1 MSQAITNLKNQIL
14 SQGTSGKWSGQGFGS
29 AESNAEDMAKI
40 LAGIGITDI
49 RQFGEVKKIVPAD
62 VQYTAPGLGVVE
74 KRGDTFYT
82 QQLVDYGDSSQY
94 ITVPLS
100 AAQAKNVKATYG
112 RYVDSFVGEGDNQQY
127 VRNFNPVDPAKI
139 VTKNGV
145 PSIETGEVTYGNK
158 VTGQQVPNTYS
169 ERQTGNAWGGT
180 FAGKGN
186 TGYRVQFAPDGT
198 PVFYTTGASSNDLAN
213 ILGDNKI
220 LNFAA
225 NAAAAYFG
233 GPAGV
238 AALQLAQ
245 GADIEDAAKAAVI
258 SYVANEAGAYVRPE
272 VSQTFG
278 GGTAGNVAADA
289 LIGGTLA
296 EAQGGDFLKGA
307 LQSGIS
313 SGINEAKLS
322 AADQYINSVEPGI
335 GYDPATSPTELDVI
349 AAFPELA
356 PPPVFDTSF
365 TPDYSLATGAPVI
378 PDMGAQGIQVPTINE
393 LVDVVGQPVDYSL
406 PIPSYG
412 LGLQMPTAP
421 NLDSMGGGQGL
432 VIPVDG
438 GVITEAGFIPDAYV
452 PDLGDPNSFI
462 NQPAPNVEVNIPDL
476 PAEQPKDIS
485 GELAAL
491 DLVKALAPFAVTAA
505 LAKDQPQA
513 TTDEQTGY
521 PILPIPSEWKAPEYN
536 MAFTPSAALDFGSPD
551 LLQGTQW
558 ANQQVQPAQMNY
570 SLSDVMNTLNY
581 QSVPFV
587 QQQMQPFE
595 QSFSVPDI
603 LQQFQTKPNVG
614 MNDIIGG
621 LNGRQVSISD
631 IISGIQSQYGQK
643 AAS

>member
-1 MSQAITNLKNQIL
+1 MAAGSLDIMGSSLSGVNFSTPLKLPSFNFNVYDYWKTSDPAFYDNLKASALERAQNTARTAGYTGGDEFEGGPTEGQLKLLKESYNELLNFGYTPEEAQANTYGVMNQQFAQSAANKADVESSSWGDFVDTVKPFAGLAIAL
-14 SQGTSGKWSGQGFGS
+14 ALPGAGS
-29 AESNAEDMAKI
+29 A
-40 LAGIGITDI
+40 IGSAL
-49 RQFGEVKKIVPAD
+49 GASG
-62 VQYTAPGLGVVE
+62 TAA
-74 KRGDTFYT
+74 
-82 QQLVDYGDSSQY
+82 
-94 ITVPLS
+94 TVL
-100 AAQAKNVKATYG
+100 
-112 RYVDSFVGEGDNQQY
+112 
-127 VRNFNPVDPAKI
+127 
-139 VTKNGV
+139 
-145 PSIETGEVTYGNK
+145 
-158 VTGQQVPNTYS
+158 
-169 ERQTGNAWGGT
+169 GNA
-180 FAGKGN
+180 
-186 TGYRVQFAPDGT
+186 V
-198 PVFYTTGASSNDLAN
+198 
-213 ILGDNKI
+213 
-220 LNFAA
+220 
-225 NAAAAYFG
+225 
-233 GPAGV
+233 
-238 AALQLAQ
+238 
-245 GADIEDAAKAAVI
+245 
-258 SYVANEAGAYVRPE
+258 
-272 VSQTFG
+272 
-278 GGTAGNVAADA
+278 
-289 LIGGTLA
+289 IGGTLA

-307 LQSGIS
+307 LTSAAGSALGAATAPVTSAVSEAVGSQAIGQALTSGALAELQGGDFLQGAIQGGIAG
-313 SGINEAKLS
+313 GINDAKL
-322 AADQYINSVEPGI
+322 ALADQYINSVEPGI

-349 AAFPELA
+349 AAYPELA

-365 TPDYSLATGAPVI
+365 IPDYSLATGAPVI

-412 LGLQMPTAP
+412 FGLQMPTAP

-462 NQPAPNVEVNIPDL
+462 NQPAPNVEVNIPEL

-491 DLVKALAPFAVTAA
+491 DLVKALAPIAIGAA
-505 LAKDQPQA
+505 LNKDQPQA

-558 ANQQVQPAQMNY
+558 ENQQVQPAQMNY

>member
-1 MSQAITNLKNQIL
+1 MALTQDQIVSLIRGSKSPSDIQSAIQKGNATVPQLMSALQKIYASEGAQRTVYEDGEQPRTYTDDILYGGGFRAWENPPEIIGVTGDGENQQPVYAPRTLGGFTQQVGDTLYVYDTQGQLLRTQDTDRSFGQQLAPLASIALMALTSGGAGTLLGGMLAPTAQAATQAALGGALLSGSMTALTGGNSEDILKSAVKGGIPAAISPVTNAVSEAVGSQAIGQAL
-14 SQGTSGKWSGQGFGS
+14 TSG
-29 AESNAEDMAKI
+29 A
-40 LAGIGITDI
+40 
-49 RQFGEVKKIVPAD
+49 
-62 VQYTAPGLGVVE
+62 
-74 KRGDTFYT
+74 
-82 QQLVDYGDSSQY
+82 
-94 ITVPLS
+94 
-100 AAQAKNVKATYG
+100 
-112 RYVDSFVGEGDNQQY
+112 
-127 VRNFNPVDPAKI
+127 
-139 VTKNGV
+139 
-145 PSIETGEVTYGNK
+145 
-158 VTGQQVPNTYS
+158 
-169 ERQTGNAWGGT
+169 
-180 FAGKGN
+180 
-186 TGYRVQFAPDGT
+186 
-198 PVFYTTGASSNDLAN
+198 
-213 ILGDNKI
+213 
-220 LNFAA
+220 
-225 NAAAAYFG
+225 
-233 GPAGV
+233 
-238 AALQLAQ
+238 
-245 GADIEDAAKAAVI
+245 
-258 SYVANEAGAYVRPE
+258 
-272 VSQTFG
+272 
-278 GGTAGNVAADA
+278 
-289 LIGGTLA
+289 LA
-296 EAQGGDFLKGA
+296 ELQGGDFLQGA
-307 LQSGIS
+307 LQGAISG
-313 SGINEAKLS
+313 GINDAKLS
-322 AADQYINSVEPGI
+322 LAEDYINSVEPGI

-349 AAFPELA
+349 AAYPELA

-365 TPDYSLATGAPVI
+365 KPDYSLSIGAPVI
-378 PDMGAQGIQVPTINE
+378 PDMGAQGIQVPTITE
-393 LVDVVGQPVDYSL
+393 LVDVVNQPVDYSL
-406 PIPSYG
+406 PIPDSG
-412 LGLQMPTAP
+412 LGLVMPTAP
-421 NLDSMGGGQGL
+421 NLDSMRGGQGF

-438 GVITEAGFIPDAYV
+438 GVITEAGFIPDNYV

>member
-1 MSQAITNLKNQIL
+1 MSLADATSKIQERAREKFIAELKAQGIDPFNPDPKIVNQGYTPIIGKSYENTRGLIKGYTKTDEEKTYTYDPSLKLSEIKQTIDGWDYKYAPNSSGSFYLTQIYNPSKGGANFDESGKQVAELMRIDGGGGGAMFKEALLLGASLLLPFAAPAITATVGSIVAPTAAA
-14 SQGTSGKWSGQGFGS
+14 GT
-29 AESNAEDMAKI
+29 
-40 LAGIGITDI
+40 
-49 RQFGEVKKIVPAD
+49 
-62 VQYTAPGLGVVE
+62 
-74 KRGDTFYT
+74 
-82 QQLVDYGDSSQY
+82 
-94 ITVPLS
+94 
-100 AAQAKNVKATYG
+100 QAV
-112 RYVDSFVGEGDNQQY
+112 
-127 VRNFNPVDPAKI
+127 I
-139 VTKNGV
+139 
-145 PSIETGEVTYGNK
+145 
-158 VTGQQVPNTYS
+158 
-169 ERQTGNAWGGT
+169 GNAI
-180 FAGKGN
+180 
-186 TGYRVQFAPDGT
+186 V
-198 PVFYTTGASSNDLAN
+198 
-213 ILGDNKI
+213 
-220 LNFAA
+220 
-225 NAAAAYFG
+225 
-233 GPAGV
+233 
-238 AALQLAQ
+238 Q
-245 GADIEDAAKAAVI
+245 GAM
-258 SYVANEAGAYVRPE
+258 
-272 VSQTFG
+272 
-278 GGTAGNVAADA
+278 
-289 LIGGTLA
+289 A

-307 LQSGIS
+307 ALSAASSMLPGVNSSIADALGGSTAANVAAGALTSGALADLAGGDFKQGALMG
-313 SGINEAKLS
+313 GIGAGVNEAKLDL
-322 AADQYINSVEPGI
+322 ATDQLNSMEGGFGP
-335 GYDPATSPTELDVI
+335 YESNLPTELDVI

-406 PIPSYG
+406 PIPNSG

-452 PDLGDPNSFI
+452 PNLGDPNSFI
-462 NQPAPNVEVNIPDL
+462 NQPAPNVEVNIPEL
-476 PAEQPKDIS
+476 SAEQPKDIS

-603 LQQFQTKPNVG
+603 LQQFQTRPSVG

>member
-1 MSQAITNLKNQIL
+1 MANIIDVDYWSNQSNWKRIGSSNYVGGPLVDKPADWAKEAKVQRGGNLATYKGQTFSL
-14 SQGTSGKWSGQGFGS
+14 RDVPSGQIQYATFS
-29 AESNAEDMAKI
+29 DNPSFMDSLAEVALP
-40 LAGIGITDI
+40 LALA
-49 RQFGEVKKIVPAD
+49 FV
-62 VQYTAPGLGVVE
+62 PGLQG
-74 KRGDTFYT
+74 
-82 QQLVDYGDSSQY
+82 
-94 ITVPLS
+94 LS
-100 AAQAKNVKATYG
+100 AALGSAIA
-112 RYVDSFVGEGDNQQY
+112 
-127 VRNFNPVDPAKI
+127 PAAM
-139 VTKNGV
+139 G
-145 PSIETGEVTYGNK
+145 
-158 VTGQQVPNTYS
+158 
-169 ERQTGNAWGGT
+169 A
-180 FAGKGN
+180 
-186 TGYRVQFAPDGT
+186 VQSAIGS
-198 PVFYTTGASSNDLAN
+198 A
-213 ILGDNKI
+213 I
-220 LNFAA
+220 
-225 NAAAAYFG
+225 
-233 GPAGV
+233 
-238 AALQLAQ
+238 
-245 GADIEDAAKAAVI
+245 
-258 SYVANEAGAYVRPE
+258 
-272 VSQTFG
+272 
-278 GGTAGNVAADA
+278 
-289 LIGGTLA
+289 IGGTMA
-296 EAQGGDFLKGA
+296 EAQGGEFIKGA
-307 LQSGIS
+307 LTAGASSALGNLIAPELIAATGSNAVGQALTSGALAELQGGDFLQGAIQGGIAG
-313 SGINEAKLS
+313 GINDAKLS
-322 AADQYINSVEPGI
+322 LAEDYINSVEPGI
-335 GYDPATSPTELDVI
+335 PYDASTSPTELDVI
-349 AAFPELA
+349 AAYPELA
-356 PPPVFDTSF
+356 PAPVFDTSF

-378 PDMGAQGIQVPTINE
+378 PDMGAQGIQVPTITE

-406 PIPSYG
+406 PIPSSG

-438 GVITEAGFIPDAYV
+438 GVITEAGFIPDTYV

-462 NQPAPNVEVNIPDL
+462 NQPAPNVEVNIPEL

-491 DLVKALAPFAVTAA
+491 DLVKAFAPFAVTAA

-521 PILPIPSEWKAPEYN
+521 PILPIPSEWKAPEYS